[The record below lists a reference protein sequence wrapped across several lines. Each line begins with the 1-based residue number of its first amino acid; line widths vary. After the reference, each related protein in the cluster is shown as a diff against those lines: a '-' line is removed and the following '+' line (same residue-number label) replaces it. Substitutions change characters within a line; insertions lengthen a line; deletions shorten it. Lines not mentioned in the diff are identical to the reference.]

1 MNNRIK
7 LACGQITWRSED
19 HSSEEI
25 LRQIAQA
32 GYEGAPFTAPD
43 LATAPQTLEQ
53 FETAGLKP
61 APAYL
66 GASLWVKDQADA
78 IVKRARELA
87 QISQL
92 CGLTELYVAPSLTPE
107 RRLVS
112 GHVGPDNALSQADY
126 STLATTLN
134 RVGETTL
141 KYGVRTAFHNHVGS
155 YIETRTEIDELF
167 TRVDPDLVF
176 HGPDLG
182 HLAWAGDDVL
192 NYLHDYLDDIVTI
205 HIKDIDPVVRTE
217 GVANKWDYGQFS
229 DHGIFTELGKGM
241 VEIPAV
247 IDILQSSGF
256 GGWIVVE
263 TDVTQRESALESATM
278 SRDYLRNLGI

>member
-32 GYEGAPFTAPD
+32 GYEGAPLTAPD
-43 LATAPQTLEQ
+43 LANAPQTLEQ

-78 IVKRARELA
+78 IVKRAKELA

-192 NYLHDYLDDIVTI
+192 GYLHDYLDDIVTI
-205 HIKDIDPVVRTE
+205 HIKDIDPVVRAE

-229 DHGIFTELGKGM
+229 DHGIFTELGRGM

-247 IDILQSSGF
+247 IDILRSSGF